1 MKLNRRK
8 RLLFFSAVFAV
19 IYTSAAFA
27 SDNRVMASVTERGS
41 IIARTGSSGGGEVF
55 SPDQTMSGSVTI
67 RLIDTQEDAQND
79 NEKADN
85 EKGKNEKG
93 GNGKVEKEKGGIRF
107 YCMKTADIEAGK
119 YVLQERWKDVQ
130 VDLNELENASDL
142 KSAAEKMAE
151 KASEILSVKQTE
163 KQTGIQ
169 EAGDLTAITDSS
181 GQVIFSD
188 LKTGVYLI
196 CAENTEKYDII
207 EPSLIAVPTWSEK
220 EGQMQYDVVVEPKH
234 SEKQEKSESE
244 PEPEPG
250 TPKSSAPQ
258 TGIQDYTL
266 CYLAGGAGCVMLA
279 GALVA
284 ADKNKKKKDGR

>member
-27 SDNRVMASVTERGS
+27 SDNRVMAAVTERGS

-85 EKGKNEKG
+85 EKGKNEKI
-93 GNGKVEKEKGGIRF
+93 EKEKGGIRF

-163 KQTGIQ
+163 KQTETL